1 MKKIITLKNW
11 WKTQKRITI
20 KEVVLRYF
28 IILLAG
34 VVAYYSKTETKEWI
48 NTVAFGIGLIMTFYL
63 KKHFFPFM
71 TFYLLFFFSASAN
84 ELLDGNSRNQPFTT
98 FLWDAG
104 NILLPIAI
112 ITFAIQLIF
121 TYKIVDRDD

>member
-1 MKKIITLKNW
+1 MKNW
-11 WKTQKRITI
+11 WKTQKRITV
-20 KEVVLRYF
+20 KEVILRYF

-34 VVAYYSKTETKEWI
+34 IVAYYSKTETKEWV
-48 NTVAFGIGLIMTFYL
+48 NTVAFGVGLIMTFYL

-71 TFYLLFFFSASAN
+71 TFCLLFFFSASAN
-84 ELLDGNSRNQPFTT
+84 ELLDGNPRNQPFTT